1 MRVILVNQKQRNIL
15 HNLKYGQLSLR
26 RTVRA
31 CPKDVRLREG
41 REGHRD
47 TSNFKV
53 ETIRDE

>member
-1 MRVILVNQKQRNIL
+1 MRVILVNQRQRNIL

-41 REGHRD
+41 HRD